1 MPRRPRR
8 NRERGAAAVEFAIV
22 VPLLLAL
29 VLGIVEFS
37 RIYNVQIVVTNAARE
52 GARTMAIKDDT
63 GLATAAVNNAV
74 TNVTLSS
81 IQITPG
87 TGACTNGAEA
97 NATVTSNVAL
107 LTGPWFNIGSS
118 ITVTGT
124 GAMRCGG

>member
-37 RIYNVQIVVTNAARE
+37 RIYNVQIMVTNAARE

-63 GLATAAVNNAV
+63 GLATTAVNNAV
-74 TNVTLSS
+74 TNLTLSS

-107 LTGPWFNIGSS
+107 MTGPWFNIGSS